1 MSDNSHLDF
10 LRTLRK
16 YTEALSCPRRCSAD
30 RGLGG
35 RTSELGAK
43 TDGVRALTP
52 CAGTLGKSPAL
63 SEHFLDVKKKVTSL
77 SCLKD
82 KRNVSNETISQ
93 WREVIE
99 QTFKISRLFW
109 GHKDDNP
116 QLPPSDY
123 AGRRALPRGPSSSF
137 LLSNVLGAHSTHIPR
152 GTRHAGCRHNYDM
165 TRVL

>member
-35 RTSELGAK
+35 RASELGAK
-43 TDGVRALTP
+43 TDRVRALTP

-77 SCLKD
+77 GCLED
-82 KRNVSNETISQ
+82 KRNVSNETMGA
-93 WREVIE
+93 RP
-99 QTFKISRLFW
+99 FCKISVN
-109 GHKDDNP
+109 G
-116 QLPPSDY
+116 
-123 AGRRALPRGPSSSF
+123 GRS
-137 LLSNVLGAHSTHIPR
+137 
-152 GTRHAGCRHNYDM
+152 
-165 TRVL
+165 